1 MYWQFIW
8 NNYKSPLISWLF
20 RFVSLGHTLKLLEVW
35 NVRAYKELEDY
46 SVYRGVV
53 RTLIFTFQYSGEDA
67 PGTAS
72 SYMMQSNYDMDIY
85 GEAPDKMTYTEQAN
99 KRSHCKRLTW

>member
-1 MYWQFIW
+1 M
-8 NNYKSPLISWLF
+8 
-20 RFVSLGHTLKLLEVW
+20 TLYFLRNAGDEV
-35 NVRAYKELEDY
+35 
-46 SVYRGVV
+46 
-53 RTLIFTFQYSGEDA
+53 

>member
-1 MYWQFIW
+1 MKSKIVHKMTSFILC
-8 NNYKSPLISWLF
+8 NA
-20 RFVSLGHTLKLLEVW
+20 GDEV
-35 NVRAYKELEDY
+35 
-46 SVYRGVV
+46 
-53 RTLIFTFQYSGEDA
+53 